1 MAVPLMFDMHMLY
14 AGNILKNKNNK
25 LKTLSEEL
33 RKIPLQDRHSKIEET
48 IQKIGKNINV
58 EI

>member
-1 MAVPLMFDMHMLY
+1 MFDLHMLY
-14 AGNILKNKNNK
+14 GGNILKIKNNY

>member
-1 MAVPLMFDMHMLY
+1 MTIDIKNLKI
-14 AGNILKNKNNK
+14 AGEEEIQKSAD
-25 LKTLSEEL
+25 TLSEEL